1 MSEFI
6 DQISFAPIIP
16 TRPYTK
22 PIGFTATAVYVDN
35 YTAYWLFFKDAQ
47 RFVPPYYV
55 GVCLLLITSTG
66 NEYVEVKSPY
76 TPTQSPTDPSYS
88 VNLKWTDNASIFN
101 PGVDISAQATNI
113 VASLAGIQAGITQIE
128 ANTGVGGTL
137 EVDLATLIRNT
148 GGLITMVTNQL
159 TVGDRAS
166 MGGHNLSIAQHPYAA
181 NTFFTLFNNSPGST
195 PFYVLNT
202 DAALFGTGKP
212 IYPRVEYSATISS
225 IGTLDIYIVAPT
237 GTTVDVRQQYGT
249 YS

>member
-1 MSEFI
+1 
-6 DQISFAPIIP
+6 
-16 TRPYTK
+16 
-22 PIGFTATAVYVDN
+22 
-35 YTAYWLFFKDAQ
+35 
-47 RFVPPYYV
+47 
-55 GVCLLLITSTG
+55 
-66 NEYVEVKSPY
+66 
-76 TPTQSPTDPSYS
+76 
-88 VNLKWTDNASIFN
+88 
-101 PGVDISAQATNI
+101 
-113 VASLAGIQAGITQIE
+113 
-128 ANTGVGGTL
+128 
-137 EVDLATLIRNT
+137 
-148 GGLITMVTNQL
+148 MVTNQL

-166 MGGHNLSIAQHPYAA
+166 MGGHNLSIAQHPYSA